1 MKHLLLLLLV
11 FVLNACDHDN
21 EKATIVTSFPQT
33 GKLQA
38 QVTQLPVPVLLPRYM
53 GIVGEKLVVI
63 KKRKKNFSPFLIFL
77 IVLIL
82 EIWEIEDK
90 VLMISIY

>member
-1 MKHLLLLLLV
+1 MKHLLLLLL

-38 QVTQLPVPVLLPRYM
+38 QVTQLPVPVLLL
-53 GIVGEKLVVI
+53 I
-63 KKRKKNFSPFLIFL
+63 RKDGLYPSFLSLTCVRLPFSPS
-77 IVLIL
+77 IL
-82 EIWEIEDK
+82 TTW
-90 VLMISIY
+90 MP

>member
-1 MKHLLLLLLV
+1 MKHLLLLLL

-38 QVTQLPVPVLLPRYM
+38 QVTQLPVPVLLPTR
-53 GIVGEKLVVI
+53 
-63 KKRKKNFSPFLIFL
+63 
-77 IVLIL
+77 
-82 EIWEIEDK
+82 
-90 VLMISIY
+90 